1 MNVPQPEDR
10 AAARLT
16 NFGRN
21 VSFQPHVRVIP
32 ENAGEVVECLARYR
46 GRQIRA
52 VGSLHSWSRVAVG
65 HDVVVDLRRLNT
77 VSLRIDGDGSVLV
90 EAGAGCTVDRVLDYL
105 ESHGGFTL
113 PSYGIIGTQTI
124 AGAIATATH
133 GAGRSSVSHYVDAV
147 RVAAYDPSG
156 EHAQTYDWDEG
167 DHLRA
172 ARGGLGC
179 LGVVV
184 AVRLKGEDAFLI
196 DERTAWCASIAEV
209 LAGERDDPLQQF
221 FLIPWSWTWFVRRRR
236 EAPGA
241 LPSANAAVQRLVRL
255 LGVDVGFNGVV
266 RVLSW
271 TPRWSS
277 AIRWL
282 YRRVFPLI
290 ARPGQRVVDH
300 ARRLLMMRN
309 DLYVHVEMELFVPAV
324 DVCRAACF
332 LEWVLKACG
341 GESSPIPSA
350 VSTDPFGEDVEAA
363 VESLR
368 GTYVHDYP
376 ITFRRVL
383 ADDTLITMTSGR
395 EADAWYAVS
404 LVTYRRDRGPFMAMA
419 ALVARAMASA
429 YRARPHWG
437 KICPLDREAVAALYP
452 ALPRFRRF
460 CASVDPD
467 GAFVNEFASQVL
479 GL

>member
-1 MNVPQPEDR
+1 MNVPQPEDG

-21 VSFQPHVRVIP
+21 VSFQPHLRVIP
-32 ENAGEVVECLARYR
+32 ENAGEVVECLGRYR

-77 VSLRIDGDGSVLV
+77 VSLRIDGDGRVLV

-133 GAGRSSVSHYVDAV
+133 SAGRSSVSHYVDAV
-147 RVAAYDPSG
+147 RVAAYDESG
-156 EHAQTYDWDEG
+156 ERARIYDCDEG

-184 AVRLKGEDAFLI
+184 AVRLRVEDAFLI

-236 EAPGA
+236 EARRRPPERQCGGSAPRPIARRRRRVQRRGQSAVLDAALVIGDPLA
-241 LPSANAAVQRLVRL
+241 LPS
-255 LGVDVGFNGVV
+255 
-266 RVLSW
+266 RVSPDRQAGPACRR
-271 TPRWSS
+271 PR
-277 AIRWL
+277 
-282 YRRVFPLI
+282 
-290 ARPGQRVVDH
+290 
-300 ARRLLMMRN
+300 
-309 DLYVHVEMELFVPAV
+309 
-324 DVCRAACF
+324 
-332 LEWVLKACG
+332 
-341 GESSPIPSA
+341 
-350 VSTDPFGEDVEAA
+350 EAA
-363 VESLR
+363 
-368 GTYVHDYP
+368 
-376 ITFRRVL
+376 
-383 ADDTLITMTSGR
+383 ADD
-395 EADAWYAVS
+395 A
-404 LVTYRRDRGPFMAMA
+404 
-419 ALVARAMASA
+419 
-429 YRARPHWG
+429 
-437 KICPLDREAVAALYP
+437 
-452 ALPRFRRF
+452 
-460 CASVDPD
+460 
-467 GAFVNEFASQVL
+467 
-479 GL
+479 